1 MTNEQMR
8 VELPELPR
16 PDKIEQDMDVNLGR
30 VEYRYF
36 CEDATTAYATA
47 AILADRERRTAKDAG
62 AGDGFPHE
70 EVDAVNAARYK
81 IVDSDT
87 SVFGHK
93 AIAIGDGTQQ
103 VYHGRNGD
111 CAAVAAQLRR
121 AFADGAFWMYER
133 FAATQQAEPSAGSGP
148 WHRLVK
154 VPLNLTEP
162 PVYKDRWVP
171 CMSDAPG
178 AEPMPAFVQELR
190 KLPDLSEED
199 VQVLIAMVHAGHD
212 YAANLASKEATPSA
226 ASPELIAAARAVVA
240 RWHSPKW
247 KDEAPTAEFI
257 QRLERALPP
266 NVVSQKP
273 VEVDDNPW
281 LPHNGGPCPVA
292 PDALVDVKH
301 RNGVT
306 CRGITAGPLR
316 WDHWGTMG
324 DIIEYCLHRE
334 GNKS

>member
-8 VELPELPR
+8 VELPRLPE
-16 PDKIEQDMDVNLGR
+16 PFAKNGYAKLVYYTADQ
-30 VEYRYF
+30 
-36 CEDATTAYATA
+36 TQAYATA
-47 AILADRERRTAKDAG
+47 AILADRERRADDHPPSRHCGCAECARVSG
-62 AGDGFPHE
+62 AVLTDEQILSCLDGRQPVCAH
-70 EVDAVNAARYK
+70 
-81 IVDSDT
+81 
-87 SVFGHK
+87 
-93 AIAIGDGTQQ
+93 
-103 VYHGRNGD
+103 HG
-111 CAAVAAQLRR
+111 AAVFEYRLFALVDFARR
-121 AFADGAFWMYER
+121 VLAL
-133 FAATQQAEPSAGSGP
+133 AATQQAEPSAGSGP

-266 NVVSQKP
+266 SAA
-273 VEVDDNPW
+273 D
-281 LPHNGGPCPVA
+281 
-292 PDALVDVKH
+292 
-301 RNGVT
+301 R
-306 CRGITAGPLR
+306 
-316 WDHWGTMG
+316 
-324 DIIEYCLHRE
+324 LHQE